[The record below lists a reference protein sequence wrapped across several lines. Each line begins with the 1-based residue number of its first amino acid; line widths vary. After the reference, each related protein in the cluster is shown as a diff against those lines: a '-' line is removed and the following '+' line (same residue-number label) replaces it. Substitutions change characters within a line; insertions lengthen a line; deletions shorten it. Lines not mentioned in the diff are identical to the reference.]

1 VAEFLGSARGRL
13 LSVFD
18 TPEAADAA
26 AAEIETLGVDADR
39 IEQFAGDEGVQAFD
53 GSGVHHGLLGRAY
66 RAFQFTL
73 VDQAPDFSY
82 YEGAARLGRIVLSV
96 KPKGDKEMRRVVGV
110 MRTHGGHFIN
120 WFGLFATEEFER
132 WHGPEPDMPGF
143 MRR

>member
-13 LSVFD
+13 LAVFD
-18 TPEAADAA
+18 TAA
-26 AAEIETLGVDADR
+26 AAEAAGAAIEALGVTRDR
-39 IEQFAGDEGVQAFD
+39 IESFAGAEGVTAFD
-53 GSGVHHGLLGRAY
+53 GSGAHHGVFGRLY

-96 KPKGDKEMRRVVGV
+96 KPRGEKEMRQVARV
-110 MRTHGGHFIN
+110 MREHGGHFIN
-120 WFGLFATEEFER
+120 WFGLFATEEIER
-132 WHGPEPDMPGF
+132 WRGPEPDMPGF